1 MMQPPVLEGGVHL
14 KVIATGVSSLKEWD
28 GPESIPL
35 TSKNL
40 TNGA

>member
-1 MMQPPVLEGGVHL
+1 MVQPPVLERGVHL

-28 GPESIPL
+28 GPEGTLL

-40 TNGA
+40 ANGA